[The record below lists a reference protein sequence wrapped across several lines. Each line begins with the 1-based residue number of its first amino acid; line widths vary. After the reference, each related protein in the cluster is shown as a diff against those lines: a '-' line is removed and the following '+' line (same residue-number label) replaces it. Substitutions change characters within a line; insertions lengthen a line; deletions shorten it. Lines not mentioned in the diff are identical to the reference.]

1 MILIDT
7 QRKDGY
13 CHMVGTTIEELHEF
27 AESIG
32 VKRCWYSN
40 KKGKNRPHYDI
51 KGYQITKAL
60 RNGAELV
67 SRRILREFLTEHY
80 G

>member
-7 QRKDGY
+7 VRKDGY
-13 CHMVGTTIEELHEF
+13 CHMVGSSIEELHTF

-32 VKRCWYSN
+32 VKRCWFEN
-40 KKGKNRPHYDI
+40 KRGKCQPHYDI

-60 RNGAELV
+60 RNGAKLV
-67 SRRILREFLTEHY
+67 SRRKLFVFLEETY